1 MNQSILLVVGLI
13 IGYYLIKTY
22 LFNPPKKKSKEGFR
36 RKYEVR
42 KKEKLNARDESLHQN
57 R

>member
-1 MNQSILLVVGLI
+1 MNQTVYLVMGLVA
-13 IGYYLIKTY
+13 GYFFVKKY
-22 LFNPPKKKSKEGFR
+22 LFNPSKKKTRKGIR
-36 RKYEVR
+36 RKYEAR